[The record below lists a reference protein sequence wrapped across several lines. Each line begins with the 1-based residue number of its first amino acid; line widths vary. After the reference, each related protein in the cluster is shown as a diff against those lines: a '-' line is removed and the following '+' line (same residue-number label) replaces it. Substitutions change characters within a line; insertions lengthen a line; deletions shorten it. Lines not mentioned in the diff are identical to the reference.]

1 MLKTGSWSFTS
12 HATVTWRR
20 LRHRQRRW
28 LIVFLSVQRVQLAR
42 KQKQAEENKQ
52 ATVVTADQDKT
63 TGPDLTDIPLS
74 LPYQEPEREKQ
85 DSVGPLEA
93 TAHPSD
99 EHDETPKI
107 SAPQTLTVPN
117 KAIQS
122 TVVSKG
128 GKSKEVDTE
137 AAAPAVDLKV
147 DTETTS
153 LAKEEPSW
161 SPPCAS
167 FQLQIAN
174 EPSAPALYPS
184 LPTLEEMSLVEEPLK
199 TTGKGPAVLAL
210 PEQESSPPSLQ
221 VLDSVAEISRY
232 KLYPELPKTAPEFQ
246 VIMNRVKEEITV
258 MKKVFSWMRKS
269 HYF

>member
-1 MLKTGSWSFTS
+1 MHQTWCWLLKS
-12 HATVTWRR
+12 HAAVTCRELWHR
-20 LRHRQRRW
+20 LRRKI
-28 LIVFLSVQRVQLAR
+28 IVFLSVQRVQLAT

-52 ATVVTADQDKT
+52 ATVAAADQDKAT
-63 TGPDLTDIPLS
+63 VPDFTDIPLS
-74 LPYQEPEREKQ
+74 LPHQEPEHDKQ
-85 DSVGPLEA
+85 DSLSPPEA
-93 TAHPSD
+93 KAQPSD
-99 EHDETPKI
+99 QLHETPKI

-117 KAIQS
+117 KAVQS

-128 GKSKEVDTE
+128 GGELSKSKEEDTGT
-137 AAAPAVDLKV
+137 AAPVFELKV
-147 DTETTS
+147 ATETTS

-184 LPTLEEMSLVEEPLK
+184 LPTLEEITLVEEPLK
-199 TTGKGPAVLAL
+199 TAGKGPAVLAL

-232 KLYPELPKTAPEFQ
+232 KLYPELPKTAPEIQ
-246 VIMNRVKEEITV
+246 VIMNRLK
-258 MKKVFSWMRKS
+258 W
-269 HYF
+269 

>member
-1 MLKTGSWSFTS
+1 MFFS
-12 HATVTWRR
+12 
-20 LRHRQRRW
+20 Q
-28 LIVFLSVQRVQLAR
+28 AR
-42 KQKQAEENKQ
+42 KQKPAEENKQ
-52 ATVVTADQDKT
+52 ATVVAADQDKT
-63 TGPDLTDIPLS
+63 TGPDFTDIPLS

-85 DSVGPLEA
+85 ESVRPPEG
-93 TAHPSD
+93 TSQPSD
-99 EHDETPKI
+99 EHDETLQI
-107 SAPQTLTVPN
+107 SPQQTVTVPS

-122 TVVSKG
+122 TVVLKDEELT
-128 GKSKEVDTE
+128 KSDEVDTK
-137 AAAPAVDLKV
+137 AAPPAVELRV

-184 LPTLEEMSLVEEPLK
+184 LPMLEEMSLVEEPSK
-199 TTGKGPAVLAL
+199 ITGKGPAVLAL

-232 KLYPELPKTAPEFQ
+232 KLYPELPKTAPEIQ
-246 VIMNRVKEEITV
+246 VNMIIFNLMDI
-258 MKKVFSWMRKS
+258 
-269 HYF
+269 

>member
-1 MLKTGSWSFTS
+1 MSRAPTQS
-12 HATVTWRR
+12 RR
-20 LRHRQRRW
+20 E

-52 ATVVTADQDKT
+52 ATVVAADQDKT
-63 TGPDLTDIPLS
+63 TEPDFTDIPLS
-74 LPYQEPEREKQ
+74 LPYQELEREKQ
-85 DSVGPLEA
+85 EPVSPPEA
-93 TAHPSD
+93 TAQPSD
-99 EHDETPKI
+99 EQDETPKI
-107 SAPQTLTVPN
+107 AALQTLTVPN
-117 KAIQS
+117 KAIQA

-128 GKSKEVDTE
+128 GELTKSKEVDTE
-137 AAAPAVDLKV
+137 AAAPAVELKV

-184 LPTLEEMSLVEEPLK
+184 LPALEEMSLVEEHLK

-232 KLYPELPKTAPEFQ
+232 KLYPELPKTAPEIQ
-246 VIMNRVKEEITV
+246 VLMNED
-258 MKKVFSWMRKS
+258 
-269 HYF
+269 